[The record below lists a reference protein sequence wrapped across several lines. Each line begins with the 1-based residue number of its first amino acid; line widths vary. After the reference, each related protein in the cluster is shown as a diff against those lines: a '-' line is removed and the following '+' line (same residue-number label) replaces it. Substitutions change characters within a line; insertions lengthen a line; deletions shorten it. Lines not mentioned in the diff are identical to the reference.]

1 MYRDCVDILKCP
13 ICGNDFELKPL
24 KEENEI
30 IEGEIFCSEGHVFN
44 IVEGVLNFNSK
55 EQEGFNNWSEVE
67 KKYGFE
73 ESDKRVSESTPQNQ
87 KQATKKANEYI
98 LNSLRN
104 NKSKSVVDIATG
116 RAGLAKYL
124 VKNFKNEIKLVCTD
138 LSLAVLI
145 YDRKDMNKINS
156 DMKINFVACD
166 ASNLPFKDDSFDS
179 SVSLCGIQNMMDL
192 TQKGVEEA
200 VRVSKKELINSC
212 ITIKNDN
219 PKIDLL
225 NDFLKDNNFDID
237 VKNFTEG
244 FYNKIHNLDNCEM
257 IIEKVFEDIAEKND
271 NDLLP
276 IEGEPF
282 SMEIYRVIK

>member
-1 MYRDCVDILKCP
+1 MYRDFVDVLKCP

-73 ESDKRVSESTPQNQ
+73 ELDKRVRETTPKTQ
-87 KQATKKANEYI
+87 KKATKKAKDNI
-98 LNSLRN
+98 LKSIQN
-104 NKSKSVVDIATG
+104 NHYSTILDIATG
-116 RAGLAKYL
+116 RGILARFLAEYID
-124 VKNFKNEIKLVCTD
+124 NNSKLVCTD
-138 LSLAVLI
+138 LSLTVLI
-145 YDRKDMNKINS
+145 YDRKKILEINP
-156 DMKINFVACD
+156 KIKANFVACD
-166 ASNLPFKDDSFDS
+166 ASHLPFKDNSFD
-179 SVSLCGIQNMMDL
+179 VSISFGGIGNMLDL
-192 TQKGVEEA
+192 AQKGIEEA

-212 ITIKNDN
+212 ITIKDDN